1 MRQMWRK
8 GCSKAYVAA
17 ARVLGM
23 MGAKAACG
31 PGHFTTGYV
40 SRCRQGLSS
49 NAAVRAFNLL
59 MEQLA
64 VEAH

>member
-1 MRQMWRK
+1 
-8 GCSKAYVAA
+8 
-17 ARVLGM
+17 M